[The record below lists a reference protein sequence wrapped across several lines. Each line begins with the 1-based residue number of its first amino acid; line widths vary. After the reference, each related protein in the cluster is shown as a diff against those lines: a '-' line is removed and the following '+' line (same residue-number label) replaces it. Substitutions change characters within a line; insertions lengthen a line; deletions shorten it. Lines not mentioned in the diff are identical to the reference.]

1 MEEDANKDT
10 EAKIA
15 EIKTL
20 GKGKGSKVVD
30 DLLQAVIDVKPHV
43 PESR

>member
-10 EAKIA
+10 EKKIA
-15 EIKTL
+15 EIKKTRQE
-20 GKGKGSKVVD
+20 KGTKVVD
-30 DLLQAVIDVKPHV
+30 DLLQAVMDVKPQV